1 MAEISLSAYQD
12 RLTSFLAEDRHDE
25 VIAHARHILKAFPK
39 NLRAYE
45 QLGDA
50 LFAGGRGEEAAEV
63 LRRMLG
69 ARPQDFQANWQ
80 LARVYQEMGQGG
92 RALWH
97 AERAFDQ
104 RPNHRETMDL
114 IRRLT
119 LEERGE
125 RIERVQLTA
134 GALAQQH
141 VRNNALTEALDVL
154 NGALARDPSRI
165 DLQLMRAR
173 ALWLDGQRMAAA
185 EAADEILGKLPYSII
200 ANRIMTELW
209 LSEQRPS
216 DAQVYLARVED
227 LDPYLARQLA
237 TGEAPPQDLVKLEEL
252 DYDSIPRHEAAIVN
266 PDWLDSL
273 RDSEAEA
280 ESGGLGPLFGS
291 DDENDDENENENE
304 AGAPPTATE
313 GLDDLLADDE
323 IESLFNE
330 LIAEDGE
337 DSAPA
342 TAGDDGSEVIA
353 SLEEGGFMAPPA
365 APADADDA
373 PGAQAVN
380 EGDLDDD
387 LARMLAQMEADDS
400 DDNSW
405 VMDIQQGGVESSD
418 DESRQYIEDF
428 DRDWLVEPGPDEEA
442 VGAPW
447 LSAAMREM
455 RTESEEGDEF
465 DLFAG
470 DERLQHLLNRT
481 SDTEPIQVDDIQ
493 SWLDPD
499 ELNDELNLDEPA
511 EEAVADLNELDD
523 ELLAAPPAD
532 AWLDEALDEE
542 INEEADVEEPQPVEA
557 ISDEEQNR
565 LNANLIDSWQSELED
580 DDDEDPYVDWLSEDT
595 AAGIDEELGVF
606 SLDEAEAAAAPPD
619 EPGAAPD
626 VNLDLE
632 ESGVAEA
639 ARAWGLEDQD
649 QLADFVEDELRPA
662 AAEAAPGWLN
672 ATVPGLDRERDAE
685 PDKESEFAGPLPRPG
700 KEFAWVSDIVDE
712 ETGEMEAI
720 QAPAPGPSATVFRF
734 IKPPAWLRAMRGE
747 APPDASGDLG
757 PVEAVAALSVVE
769 DIDELE
775 LDDLTFDDYFNF
787 DTPTDKMDAI
797 NLDDNGEGIDFSE
810 LGWDDYF
817 DFNSPTEKTI
827 AITLDEVKFQELGV
841 EDEDFDFDTPIDKMP
856 AITVKEELDPLEFED
871 IGLDDDAGLLVDRE
885 SSRGADA
892 EWLDYDDA
900 GAKDPAADDRDK
912 SGGDTQL

>member
-12 RLTSFLAEDRHDE
+12 RLASFLAEDRHDE

-39 NLRAYE
+39 NLRAYG

-50 LFAGGRGEEAAEV
+50 LFAAGRGEEAAEV

-69 ARPQDFQANWQ
+69 ARPQDFKANWQ
-80 LARVYQEMGQGG
+80 LARAYQEMGQGD

-114 IRRLT
+114 IRRLA

-125 RIERVQLTA
+125 RIERVGLTA

-154 NGALARDPSRI
+154 NAALARDPNRI

-185 EAADEILGKLPYSII
+185 EAADEILGKLPYSIV

-216 DAQVYLARVED
+216 DAQVYLARIED

-237 TGEAPPQDLVKLEEL
+237 TGEAPPEDLVKLEEL
-252 DYDSIPRHEAAIVN
+252 DYDSIPRHEVAIVN

-280 ESGGLGPLFGS
+280 ESGGLGALFGI
-291 DDENDDENENENE
+291 DEENDQEYAAE
-304 AGAPPTATE
+304 APSSATAD
-313 GLDDLLADDE
+313 LDDLLADDE
-323 IESLFNE
+323 IESLFKE
-330 LIAEDGE
+330 LIAEDSE
-337 DSAPA
+337 DNAPLA
-342 TAGDDGSEVIA
+342 ADDDGRDVIA
-353 SLEEGGFMAPPA
+353 SLEEGGFIA

-373 PGAQAVN
+373 LGAGAVS
-380 EGDLDDD
+380 EGALDDD
-387 LARMLAQMEADDS
+387 LARVLEQLEADD
-400 DDNSW
+400 DEDNSW
-405 VMDIQQGGVESSD
+405 VMDIQQGGVDSGD

-428 DRDWLVEPGPDEEA
+428 DRDWLVEPEPDEEA
-442 VGAPW
+442 AGAPW

-455 RTESEEGDEF
+455 MTESEGGAEF
-465 DLFAG
+465 DLFA
-470 DERLQHLLNRT
+470 DDDRLQHLLDRA

-499 ELNDELNLDEPA
+499 ELNDELNPDETA
-511 EEAVADLNELDD
+511 EEAVAGLDELDD
-523 ELLAAPPAD
+523 ELLAAPPA
-532 AWLDEALDEE
+532 APWLDEELVAEPDVEKPLLDE
-542 INEEADVEEPQPVEA
+542 I
-557 ISDEEQNR
+557 ISDEERNR
-565 LNANLIDSWQSELED
+565 LNADLIDSWQSELED

-595 AAGIDEELGVF
+595 AASIDEELGIL
-606 SLDEAEAAAAPPD
+606 SLEEAEAAAAPLD

-632 ESGVAEA
+632 ESAAEA
-639 ARAWGLEDQD
+639 ARAWGLKDQD
-649 QLADFVEDELRPA
+649 QLADFVEDELRPGD
-662 AAEAAPGWLN
+662 AEAAPSWLN

-685 PDKESEFAGPLPRPG
+685 PDKESEFAGPIPRPG
-700 KEFAWVSDIVDE
+700 KDFAWVSDIVDE

-720 QAPAPGPSATVFRF
+720 QAPAPVASFRF
-734 IKPPAWLRAMRGE
+734 IKPPTWLTAMRGE
-747 APPDASGDLG
+747 APPDATGDLA
-757 PVEAVAALSVVE
+757 PVAPVAALSVAE

-797 NLDDNGEGIDFSE
+797 NLDDNGDGIDFSE

-827 AITLDEVKFQELGV
+827 AITLDEEASDINFQELGL
-841 EDEDFDFDTPIDKMP
+841 EDEDFNFDTPTDKMP
-856 AITVKEELDPLEFED
+856 AITLKEELDTLEFED

-885 SSRGADA
+885 STQGADT

-900 GAKDPAADDRDK
+900 GAKDPAADDRDTR
-912 SGGDTQL
+912 GGETPL

>member
-12 RLTSFLAEDRHDE
+12 RLGGFLAEDRHDE

-39 NLRAYE
+39 NLRAYA

-50 LFAGGRGEEAAEV
+50 LFAADRGEEAAEV
-63 LRRMLG
+63 LRRLLG
-69 ARPQDFQANWQ
+69 ARPQDFKANSQ
-80 LARVYQEMGQGG
+80 LAQVYQDMGQGE

-114 IRRLT
+114 IRRLN

-125 RIERVQLTA
+125 RIERVGLTA

-154 NGALARDPSRI
+154 NGALARNPDRI

-185 EAADEILGKLPYSII
+185 EAADDILEKLPYSIA

-216 DAQVYLARVED
+216 DAQVYLARIED

-237 TGEAPPQDLVKLEEL
+237 TGEAPPEDLVKLEEL
-252 DYDSIPRHEAAIVN
+252 DYDSIPRGEQAIVN
-266 PDWLDSL
+266 PDWLDGL
-273 RDSEAEA
+273 RDGEAEA
-280 ESGGLGPLFGS
+280 ESGGSGALFDIDG
-291 DDENDDENENENE
+291 ENAEGHE
-304 AGAPPTATE
+304 AEAPSTATA

-323 IESLFNE
+323 IESLFSE
-330 LIAEDGE
+330 LIAEDSEEGAP
-337 DSAPA
+337 SAA
-342 TAGDDGSEVIA
+342 DDDARDVIA
-353 SLEEGGFMAPPA
+353 SLEEGGFMAPPV
-365 APADADDA
+365 DTDDA
-373 PGAQAVN
+373 PGAQTVSAD
-380 EGDLDDD
+380 DLDDD
-387 LARMLAQMEADDS
+387 LARMLEQLEADD
-400 DDNSW
+400 DEDKSW
-405 VMDIQQGGVESSD
+405 VMDIQREAGD
-418 DESRQYIEDF
+418 DDSRQYIEDF
-428 DRDWLVEPGPDEEA
+428 DRDLLLEPEPEEEA

-455 RTESEEGDEF
+455 MTESEAGDEF
-465 DLFAG
+465 DLFAD
-470 DERLQHLLNRT
+470 DERMQHLLSRT

-493 SWLDPD
+493 SWLD
-499 ELNDELNLDEPA
+499 LDELNLDETA
-511 EEAVADLNELDD
+511 EEAPAGLDD
-523 ELLAAPPAD
+523 LDDDLLAAPPAD
-532 AWLDEALDEE
+532 PWLDEALDAALD
-542 INEEADVEEPQPVEA
+542 EEAGVEA
-557 ISDEEQNR
+557 PLLDEPISDEEQNR
-565 LNANLIDSWQSELED
+565 LNVDLIDSWQSELEDD

-595 AAGIDEELGVF
+595 AAGIDEELGVL
-606 SLDEAEAAAAPPD
+606 SVDDTDAVAA
-619 EPGAAPD
+619 PGAATEVD
-626 VNLDLE
+626 LDLE
-632 ESGVAEA
+632 DTAAAEA
-639 ARAWGLEDQD
+639 ARAWGLDDQE
-649 QLADFVEDELRPA
+649 QLADFVEDELRPS
-662 AAEAAPGWLN
+662 AAEAAPSWLN
-672 ATVPGLDRERDAE
+672 ATVPGLDREGDAE

-720 QAPAPGPSATVFRF
+720 QDPPPPASVMYFRF
-734 IKPPAWLRAMRGE
+734 VKPPTWLTAMRGE
-747 APPDASGDLG
+747 PPPDAGGDLA

-827 AITLDEVKFQELGV
+827 AITLDEEAGDINFQELGL
-841 EDEDFDFDTPIDKMP
+841 EDEDFDFDTPTDKMP
-856 AITVKEELDPLEFED
+856 AITLKEELDTLEFED
-871 IGLDDDAGLLVDRE
+871 IGLDDDAGLAVDRE
-885 SSRGADA
+885 ATRDADA

-900 GAKDPAADDRDK
+900 GARDPAADDRDK
-912 SGGDTQL
+912 GGGEAPL

>member
-1 MAEISLSAYQD
+1 MADINLSAYQD
-12 RLTSFLAEDRHDE
+12 RLASYLAEDRHDE

-39 NLRAYE
+39 NLRAYG

-50 LFAGGRGEEAAEV
+50 LFAVGRGEEAAEV

-69 ARPQDFQANWQ
+69 ARPQDFKANWQ
-80 LARVYQEMGQGG
+80 LAQVYQEMGQGE

-104 RPNHRETMDL
+104 RPNHREAMDL

-141 VRNNALTEALDVL
+141 VRNNALTEALEVL
-154 NGALARDPSRI
+154 NGALARDPGRI
-165 DLQLMRAR
+165 DLGLLRAR
-173 ALWLDGQRMAAA
+173 TLWLDGQRMAAA

-200 ANRIMTELW
+200 ANRIMAELW

-216 DAQVYLARVED
+216 DAKVYLARIED

-237 TGEAPPQDLVKLEEL
+237 TGDAPPEELIKLAEL
-252 DYDSIPRHEAAIVN
+252 DYDSIPRGEGAIAD
-266 PDWLDSL
+266 PGWLDSL
-273 RDSEAEA
+273 RDGEAEA
-280 ESGGLGPLFGS
+280 DRGALSGV
-291 DDENDDENENENE
+291 DAENE
-304 AGAPPTATE
+304 AAYEAEAPSSATA

-323 IESLFNE
+323 IESLFKE
-330 LIAEDGE
+330 LIGE
-337 DSAPA
+337 DSEGSAPA
-342 TAGDDGSEVIA
+342 AADDDDGRDAIA
-353 SLEEGGFMAPPA
+353 SLEEGGFMSAPA
-365 APADADDA
+365 AADEAL
-373 PGAQAVN
+373 GAQAAS

-387 LARMLAQMEADDS
+387 LARMLEQLEADD
-400 DDNSW
+400 DEDNSW
-405 VMDIQQGGVESSD
+405 VMDIQQESGD

-428 DRDWLVEPGPDEEA
+428 DRDWLVEPAPDEEA

-455 RTESEEGDEF
+455 MTESEEGAEF
-465 DLFAG
+465 DLFA
-470 DERLQHLLNRT
+470 DDDRLQHLLNRT

-493 SWLDPD
+493 SWLDLD
-499 ELNDELNLDEPA
+499 DMHLDEAA
-511 EEAVADLNELDD
+511 EEAVAGLDELDD

-532 AWLDEALDEE
+532 AWQDEALLEE
-542 INEEADVEEPQPVEA
+542 ADEEADVEAPLLEA
-557 ISDEEQNR
+557 IVSDEEQNR
-565 LNANLIDSWQSELED
+565 LNADLIDSWQSELED
-580 DDDEDPYVDWLSEDT
+580 DEDEDPYVDWLSEDT
-595 AAGIDEELGVF
+595 AAGIDEELGIF
-606 SLDEAEAAAAPPD
+606 SLEEAEAAAAPPD
-619 EPGAAPD
+619 QPAAATD
-626 VNLDLE
+626 VNLE
-632 ESGVAEA
+632 PEASAGVET
-639 ARAWGLEDQD
+639 ARAWGLDDQD
-649 QLADFVEDELRPA
+649 QLADFVEDEVRLGDA
-662 AAEAAPGWLN
+662 GAAPGWLN

-685 PDKESEFAGPLPRPG
+685 PDKESEFAVPVPRPG
-700 KEFAWVSDIVDE
+700 KYFAWVSDIVDE
-712 ETGEMEAI
+712 ETGEVEAI
-720 QAPAPGPSATVFRF
+720 PEPAPGASALYFRF
-734 IKPPAWLRAMRGE
+734 IKPPAWLAAMRGE
-747 APPDASGDLG
+747 STPGMGGDPAPIA
-757 PVEAVAALSVVE
+757 AVAALSVAE

-841 EDEDFDFDTPIDKMP
+841 EDEDFNFDTPTDKMP
-856 AITVKEELDPLEFED
+856 AITLKEELDTLEFED
-871 IGLDDDAGLLVDRE
+871 IGLDDDAGLVVDRE
-885 SSRGADA
+885 SSKGADA

-900 GAKDPAADDRDK
+900 GAKDPRADDRDK
-912 SGGDTQL
+912 SGGETPL

>member
-12 RLTSFLAEDRHDE
+12 RLGGFLAEDRHDE

-39 NLRAYE
+39 NLRAYG

-50 LFAGGRGEEAAEV
+50 LFAANRGEEAAEV
-63 LRRMLG
+63 LRRLLG
-69 ARPQDFQANWQ
+69 ARPQDFKANSQ
-80 LARVYQEMGQGG
+80 LAQVYQDMGQGE

-114 IRRLT
+114 IRRLN

-125 RIERVQLTA
+125 RIERVGLTA

-154 NGALARDPSRI
+154 NGALARNPDRI

-185 EAADEILGKLPYSII
+185 EAADEILAKLPYSIA

-216 DAQVYLARVED
+216 DAQAYLARIED

-237 TGEAPPQDLVKLEEL
+237 TGEAPPEDLVKLEEL
-252 DYDSIPRHEAAIVN
+252 DYDSIPRGEQAIAN
-266 PDWLDSL
+266 PDWLDGL
-273 RDSEAEA
+273 RDGEAEA
-280 ESGGLGPLFGS
+280 ESGDLDALFGS
-291 DDENDDENENENE
+291 DGENEAEHE
-304 AGAPPTATE
+304 AGAPSTATA

-323 IESLFNE
+323 IESLFSE
-330 LIAEDGE
+330 LIAEDSEEGAP
-337 DSAPA
+337 SAA
-342 TAGDDGSEVIA
+342 DDDARDVIA

-365 APADADDA
+365 DADEA
-373 PGAQAVN
+373 PGAQTVS
-380 EGDLDDD
+380 ESDLDDD
-387 LARMLAQMEADDS
+387 LARMLEQLEADD
-400 DDNSW
+400 DEDKSW
-405 VMDIQQGGVESSD
+405 VMDIQRESGD
-418 DESRQYIEDF
+418 DDSRQYIEDF
-428 DRDWLVEPGPDEEA
+428 DRDLLLEPEPEEEA

-455 RTESEEGDEF
+455 MTESEAGDEL
-465 DLFAG
+465 DLFAD
-470 DERLQHLLNRT
+470 DERLRHLLSRT

-493 SWLDPD
+493 SWLD
-499 ELNDELNLDEPA
+499 LDELNLDETA
-511 EEAVADLNELDD
+511 EEAPAGLNEGLADLDD
-523 ELLAAPPAD
+523 DLLAAPPAD
-532 AWLDEALDEE
+532 PWLDAALDVALDEE
-542 INEEADVEEPQPVEA
+542 ANDEAPLLDEP

-565 LNANLIDSWQSELED
+565 LNVDLIDSWQSELEDD

-595 AAGIDEELGVF
+595 AAGIDEELGILSV
-606 SLDEAEAAAAPPD
+606 DDTDAVAA
-619 EPGAAPD
+619 PGAATEVD
-626 VNLDLE
+626 LDLE
-632 ESGVAEA
+632 DTAAAEA
-639 ARAWGLEDQD
+639 ARAWGLDDQE
-649 QLADFVEDELRPA
+649 QLADFVEDELRPS
-662 AAEAAPGWLN
+662 AAEAAPSWLN
-672 ATVPGLDRERDAE
+672 ATVPGLDREGDAE

-720 QAPAPGPSATVFRF
+720 QDPPPPASVMYFRF
-734 IKPPAWLRAMRGE
+734 VKPPAWLTAMRGE
-747 APPDASGDLG
+747 PPPDASGDLA

-827 AITLDEVKFQELGV
+827 AITLDEEAGDINFQELGV
-841 EDEDFDFDTPIDKMP
+841 EDEDFDFDTPTDKMP
-856 AITVKEELDPLEFED
+856 AITLKEELDTLEFED
-871 IGLDDDAGLLVDRE
+871 IGLDDDAGLAVDRE
-885 SSRGADA
+885 STRDADA

-900 GAKDPAADDRDK
+900 GAKDPAADDRGK
-912 SGGDTQL
+912 GGGETPL

>member
-12 RLTSFLAEDRHDE
+12 RLGGFLAEHRHDE

-39 NLRAYE
+39 NLRAYG

-50 LFAGGRGEEAAEV
+50 LFAVGRGAEAAEV

-69 ARPQDFQANWQ
+69 ARPQDFKANWQ
-80 LARVYQEMGQGG
+80 LAQVYQDMGQGD

-104 RPNHRETMDL
+104 RTNHRETMDL

-125 RIERVQLTA
+125 RIERVGLTA

-141 VRNNALTEALDVL
+141 VRNNALADALDVL
-154 NGALARDPSRI
+154 NAALARDPDRI

-185 EAADEILGKLPYSII
+185 EAADEILGKLPYSIT

-209 LSEQRPS
+209 LSERRPS
-216 DAQVYLARVED
+216 DAQVYLARIED

-237 TGEAPPQDLVKLEEL
+237 TGEAPPEDLVKLEEL
-252 DYDSIPRHEAAIVN
+252 DYDSIPRHEVAIVN

-273 RDSEAEA
+273 RDGEGEA
-280 ESGGLGPLFGS
+280 ESALVGI
-291 DDENDDENENENE
+291 DEENKEGDE
-304 AGAPPTATE
+304 AQAPASATA

-323 IESLFNE
+323 IESLFSE

-337 DSAPA
+337 VGAPL
-342 TAGDDGSEVIA
+342 AGDDDDGRAAIA
-353 SLEEGGFMAPPA
+353 SLEEGGFMA

-373 PGAQAVN
+373 LGAGAAS

-387 LARMLAQMEADDS
+387 LARMLEQLEADD
-400 DDNSW
+400 DEDNSW
-405 VMDIQQGGVESSD
+405 VMDIQQGGVESGD
-418 DESRQYIEDF
+418 DESQQYIEDF
-428 DRDWLVEPGPDEEA
+428 DRDWLVEPAPDEEEA

-455 RTESEEGDEF
+455 MTESEAGDEF
-465 DLFAG
+465 DLFA
-470 DERLQHLLNRT
+470 DDDRLQHLLSRT

-499 ELNDELNLDEPA
+499 ELNDELNLDEAA
-511 EEAVADLNELDD
+511 EETVAGRDQLDD
-523 ELLAAPPAD
+523 ELLAAPAEP
-532 AWLDEALDEE
+532 WLDEELL
-542 INEEADVEEPQPVEA
+542 EAPDVEGPLAVET

-565 LNANLIDSWQSELED
+565 LNADLIDSWQTELED

-595 AAGIDEELGVF
+595 AAGIDEELGILSVE
-606 SLDEAEAAAAPPD
+606 EAEAAAAPLD

-626 VNLDLE
+626 VDLDPE
-632 ESGVAEA
+632 ESAAEA
-639 ARAWGLEDQD
+639 ARAWGLKDQD
-649 QLADFVEDELRPA
+649 QLADFVEDELRPGD
-662 AAEAAPGWLN
+662 AEASPGWLN

-685 PDKESEFAGPLPRPG
+685 PDKESEFAVPVPRPG
-700 KEFAWVSDIVDE
+700 KDFAWVSDIVDE

-720 QAPAPGPSATVFRF
+720 QAPAPGASDTYFRF
-734 IKPPAWLRAMRGE
+734 VKPPTWLTAMRGE
-747 APPDASGDLG
+747 SPPDAGGGLA
-757 PVEAVAALSVVE
+757 PVAAVAALSVAE

-827 AITLDEVKFQELGV
+827 AITLDEEASDIDFQELGV
-841 EDEDFDFDTPIDKMP
+841 EDDDFNFDTPTDKMP
-856 AITVKEELDPLEFED
+856 AITVKEELDTLEFED

-885 SSRGADA
+885 STRGADA

-912 SGGDTQL
+912 RGGETPL

>member
-12 RLTSFLAEDRHDE
+12 RLAGFLAEDRHDE
-25 VIAHARHILKAFPK
+25 VIAHARHILKALPK

-50 LFAGGRGEEAAEV
+50 LFAAGRAEEAAEV
-63 LRRMLG
+63 MRRMLG
-69 ARPQDFQANWQ
+69 ARPGDFKANWQ
-80 LARVYQEMGQGG
+80 LAQAYQETGQGG

-104 RPNHRETMDL
+104 RPNHRETIDL
-114 IRRLT
+114 IRRLA

-125 RIERVQLTA
+125 QIERVQLTA

-154 NGALARDPSRI
+154 NGALTRDPGRI
-165 DLQLMRAR
+165 DLQLLRAR
-173 ALWLDGQRMAAA
+173 ALWLDGQRLAAA
-185 EAADEILGKLPYSII
+185 EAADEILAKLPYSII

-237 TGEAPPQDLVKLEEL
+237 TGEAPPEDLVKLEEL

-273 RDSEAEA
+273 RDDEAEA
-280 ESGGLGPLFGS
+280 DSGGLGALFGI
-291 DDENDDENENENE
+291 DEGNEEEYE
-304 AGAPPTATE
+304 AAAPASATAD
-313 GLDDLLADDE
+313 LDDLLADDE
-323 IESLFNE
+323 IEGLFNE
-330 LIAEDGE
+330 LIAEEDGGGAPVAE
-337 DSAPA
+337 D
-342 TAGDDGSEVIA
+342 DDGRAVIA
-353 SLEEGGFMAPPA
+353 SLEEGGYIA
-365 APADADDA
+365 APDA
-373 PGAQAVN
+373 GAGALGAAALGEG
-380 EGDLDDD
+380 EGDLDED
-387 LARMLAQMEADDS
+387 LAAMLAQLEADD
-400 DDNSW
+400 DEDNSW
-405 VMDIQQGGVESSD
+405 VMDIQQESADD
-418 DESRQYIEDF
+418 DESRQYVEDLE
-428 DRDWLVEPGPDEEA
+428 RDWLVEPEPDEET

-455 RTESEEGDEF
+455 MTESEAGAEF
-465 DLFAG
+465 DLFA
-470 DERLQHLLNRT
+470 DDDRLQDLLSRT

-499 ELNDELNLDEPA
+499 ELNLDEAA
-511 EEAVADLNELDD
+511 EEAVAGIDERADD
-523 ELLAAPPAD
+523 LLATPGD
-532 AWLDEALDEE
+532 DWLDEDLAEELDLE
-542 INEEADVEEPQPVEA
+542 QPLLLEEA

-565 LNANLIDSWQSELED
+565 LNADLIDSWQSELEDD

-595 AAGIDEELGVF
+595 AAGIDEELGVL
-606 SLDEAEAAAAPPD
+606 SLEEAEAAAAPAD
-619 EPGAAPD
+619 APGTAEVD
-626 VNLDLE
+626 LDLE
-632 ESGVAEA
+632 EAAAAET
-639 ARAWGLEDQD
+639 ARAWGLQDQD
-649 QLADFVEDELRPA
+649 QLADFVEDELRPSDA
-662 AAEAAPGWLN
+662 GAAPGWLN

-685 PDKESEFAGPLPRPG
+685 PDDELEFAGPLPRPG

-720 QAPAPGPSATVFRF
+720 QEPSPAPSAIFFRF
-734 IKPPAWLRAMRGE
+734 VKPPAWLAAMRGD
-747 APPDASGDLG
+747 APPAADGAPA
-757 PVEAVAALSVVE
+757 PVAAVAALSVAE

-827 AITLDEVKFQELGV
+827 AITLDEEAGDVKFQELGL
-841 EDEDFDFDTPIDKMP
+841 EDEDFDFDTPTDKMP
-856 AITVKEELDPLEFED
+856 AITLKEELDTLEFED
-871 IGLDDDAGLLVDRE
+871 IGLDDDAGLTVDRG
-885 SSRGADA
+885 SAPGADA
-892 EWLDYDDA
+892 EWLDYDET
-900 GAKDPAADDRDK
+900 GARDPGTDDRDK
-912 SGGDTQL
+912 SGGETPL

>member
-12 RLTSFLAEDRHDE
+12 RLGGFLAEDRHDE

-39 NLRAYE
+39 NLRAYG

-50 LFAGGRGEEAAEV
+50 LFAADRGEEAAEV
-63 LRRMLG
+63 LRRLLG
-69 ARPQDFQANWQ
+69 ALPQDFKANSQ
-80 LARVYQEMGQGG
+80 LAQVYQEMGQGE

-114 IRRLT
+114 IRRLS

-125 RIERVQLTA
+125 QIERVGLTA

-154 NGALARDPSRI
+154 DGALTRDPNRI

-185 EAADEILGKLPYSII
+185 EAADEILASLPYSIA

-209 LSEQRPS
+209 LSERRPS
-216 DAQVYLARVED
+216 DAQVYLARIED

-237 TGEAPPQDLVKLEEL
+237 TGEAPPEDLVTLEEL
-252 DYDSIPRHEAAIVN
+252 DYDSIPRHEQAIVN
-266 PDWLDSL
+266 PDWLNGL
-273 RDSEAEA
+273 RDGGAEA
-280 ESGGLGPLFGS
+280 DSG
-291 DDENDDENENENE
+291 DIVEEHE
-304 AGAPPTATE
+304 AGAPSSATA
-313 GLDDLLADDE
+313 GIDDLLADDE
-323 IESLFNE
+323 IESLFSE
-330 LIAEDGE
+330 LISE
-337 DSAPA
+337 DSEHSEEGAPA
-342 TAGDDGSEVIA
+342 PADDDDGRDAIA
-353 SLEEGGFMAPPA
+353 SLEEGGFIA
-365 APADADDA
+365 APGDADAA
-373 PGAQAVN
+373 PGAQAVS
-380 EGDLDDD
+380 EGDLEDD
-387 LARMLAQMEADDS
+387 LARMLEQLETDD
-400 DDNSW
+400 DEDNSW
-405 VMDIQQGGVESSD
+405 VMDIQQSGVESGGD
-418 DESRQYIEDF
+418 DSRQYIEDF
-428 DRDWLVEPGPDEEA
+428 DRDLLLEPEPEEEA

-455 RTESEEGDEF
+455 MTESEAGAEY
-465 DLFAG
+465 DLFA
-470 DERLQHLLNRT
+470 DDDRLRHLLNRT

-493 SWLDPD
+493 SWLD
-499 ELNDELNLDEPA
+499 LDELNLEEAA
-511 EEAVADLNELDD
+511 EEAPAGLDEGLDELDD
-523 ELLAAPPAD
+523 DLLAMPPAEP
-532 AWLDEALDEE
+532 WLDEALDE
-542 INEEADVEEPQPVEA
+542 ADVEGSLLDET

-565 LNANLIDSWQSELED
+565 LNVDLIDSWQSELED
-580 DDDEDPYVDWLSEDT
+580 DDDDDPYVDWLSEDT
-595 AAGIDEELGVF
+595 AAAIDEELGIF
-606 SLDEAEAAAAPPD
+606 SVEDTEAAAALPD
-619 EPGAAPD
+619 APGVAPD
-626 VNLDLE
+626 INLDPE
-632 ESGVAEA
+632 ESAAEA
-639 ARAWGLEDQD
+639 ARAWGLQDQE
-649 QLADFVEDELRPA
+649 QLADFVEDDLRPS
-662 AAEAAPGWLN
+662 AAEAAPSWLN

-720 QAPAPGPSATVFRF
+720 QDPLPPASVMYFRF
-734 IKPPAWLRAMRGE
+734 VNPPTWLTVLRGE
-747 APPDASGDLG
+747 SPSPAGGELA

-769 DIDELE
+769 NIDELE

-827 AITLDEVKFQELGV
+827 AITLDEEAGDINFQELGL
-841 EDEDFDFDTPIDKMP
+841 EDEDFDFDTPTDKMP
-856 AITVKEELDPLEFED
+856 AITLKEELDTLEFED
-871 IGLDDDAGLLVDRE
+871 IGLDDDAGLHVDRE
-885 SSRGADA
+885 STRDADA

-900 GAKDPAADDRDK
+900 GARDPAADDRDK
-912 SGGDTQL
+912 SGGETPL

>member
-12 RLTSFLAEDRHDE
+12 RLGDFLAEDRHDE

-39 NLRAYE
+39 NLRAYG

-50 LFAGGRGEEAAEV
+50 LFAADRGEEAAEV
-63 LRRMLG
+63 LRRLLG
-69 ARPQDFQANWQ
+69 ARPQDFKANSQ
-80 LARVYQEMGQGG
+80 LAQVYQDMGQGE

-114 IRRLT
+114 IRRLN

-125 RIERVQLTA
+125 RIERVGLTA

-154 NGALARDPSRI
+154 NGALARNPDRI

-185 EAADEILGKLPYSII
+185 EAADEILEKLPYSIA

-216 DAQVYLARVED
+216 DAQVYLARIED

-237 TGEAPPQDLVKLEEL
+237 TGDG
-252 DYDSIPRHEAAIVN
+252 
-266 PDWLDSL
+266 
-273 RDSEAEA
+273 EAEA
-280 ESGGLGPLFGS
+280 ESGGLGALFGS
-291 DDENDDENENENE
+291 DGENDEEHE
-304 AGAPPTATE
+304 AGAPSTA

-323 IESLFNE
+323 IESLFSE
-330 LIAEDGE
+330 LIAEDSEEG
-337 DSAPA
+337 APA
-342 TAGDDGSEVIA
+342 TADDDARDVIA
-353 SLEEGGFMAPPA
+353 SLEEGGFMAPPV
-365 APADADDA
+365 DTDDA
-373 PGAQAVN
+373 PGAQAVS
-380 EGDLDDD
+380 EIDLDDD
-387 LARMLAQMEADDS
+387 LARMLEQLEADD
-400 DDNSW
+400 DEDKSW
-405 VMDIQQGGVESSD
+405 VMDIQRESGAD
-418 DESRQYIEDF
+418 DSRQYIEDF
-428 DRDWLVEPGPDEEA
+428 DRDLLLEPEPEEEA

-455 RTESEEGDEF
+455 MTESEADDEF
-465 DLFAG
+465 DLFAD
-470 DERLQHLLNRT
+470 DERLRHLLSRT

-493 SWLDPD
+493 SWLD
-499 ELNDELNLDEPA
+499 LDELNLDETA
-511 EEAVADLNELDD
+511 EEAPAGLDEGLDD
-523 ELLAAPPAD
+523 LDDDLLSPPAD
-532 AWLDEALDEE
+532 PWLDEALDAALD
-542 INEEADVEEPQPVEA
+542 EEASVEA
-557 ISDEEQNR
+557 PLLDEPISDEEQNR
-565 LNANLIDSWQSELED
+565 LNVDLIDSWQSELEDD

-595 AAGIDEELGVF
+595 AAGIDEELGIF
-606 SLDEAEAAAAPPD
+606 SVEDTDAVALPDAPGTAT
-619 EPGAAPD
+619 E

-632 ESGVAEA
+632 DTAAAEA
-639 ARAWGLEDQD
+639 ARAWGLDDQE
-649 QLADFVEDELRPA
+649 QLADFVEDELRPS
-662 AAEAAPGWLN
+662 AAEAAPSWLN
-672 ATVPGLDRERDAE
+672 ATVPGLDREGDAE

-720 QAPAPGPSATVFRF
+720 QDPIPPASVMYFRF
-734 IKPPAWLRAMRGE
+734 VKPPTWLTAMRGE
-747 APPDASGDLG
+747 SPPDAGGDLA

-827 AITLDEVKFQELGV
+827 AITLDEEAGDINFQELGV
-841 EDEDFDFDTPIDKMP
+841 EDEDFDFDTPTDKMP
-856 AITVKEELDPLEFED
+856 AITLKEELDTLEFED
-871 IGLDDDAGLLVDRE
+871 IGLDDDAGLAVDRE
-885 SSRGADA
+885 STRDADA

-900 GAKDPAADDRDK
+900 GVRDPAADDRDK
-912 SGGDTQL
+912 SGGETLL

>member
-1 MAEISLSAYQD
+1 MAEISLSVYQD
-12 RLTSFLAEDRHDE
+12 KLANLLAEDRHDE

-45 QLGDA
+45 QLGNA
-50 LFAGGRGEEAAEV
+50 LFATGRGQEAAEV

-80 LARVYQEMGQGG
+80 LAQLYHKMGQGD
-92 RALWH
+92 RALWY

-114 IRRLT
+114 IRRLA

-125 RIERVQLTA
+125 QIARVDLTA

-154 NGALARDPSRI
+154 NGTLARDPNRI

-185 EAADEILGKLPYSII
+185 EAADEILEKLPYSIT

-216 DAQVYLARVED
+216 DAQVYLARIED

-237 TGEAPPQDLVKLEEL
+237 TGDAPPQDLVTLEEL
-252 DYDSIPRHEAAIVN
+252 DYDSIPQREAMIVN

-273 RDSEAEA
+273 RDSDAEA
-280 ESGGLGPLFGS
+280 ESGTGALLEVTQQ
-291 DDENDDENENENE
+291 DAAANE
-304 AGAPPTATE
+304 AGAPPTATA

-330 LIAEDGE
+330 LIAEDSG

-342 TAGDDGSEVIA
+342 AADDDASEVIA
-353 SLEEGGFMAPPA
+353 SLEEGGFMI
-365 APADADDA
+365 APAGARDAL
-373 PGAQAVN
+373 GAQAASQA
-380 EGDLDDD
+380 DLDDD
-387 LARMLAQMEADDS
+387 LARMLEQLEANDDE
-400 DDNSW
+400 DNSW
-405 VMDIQQGGVESSD
+405 VKDIQQASVESDD

-428 DRDWLVEPGPDEEA
+428 DRDWLIEPEPDEET

-455 RTESEEGDEF
+455 MTENETGDEL
-465 DLFAG
+465 DLFA
-470 DERLQHLLNRT
+470 DDDRLQRLLSRT
-481 SDTEPIQVDDIQ
+481 AETEPIQVDDIQ
-493 SWLDPD
+493 SWLDQGEMNPD
-499 ELNDELNLDEPA
+499 EAA
-511 EEAVADLNELDD
+511 EEVVAGLDD
-523 ELLAAPPAD
+523 LDDDLPAPAPAD
-532 AWLDEALDEE
+532 WLDEERHED
-542 INEEADVEEPQPVEA
+542 ADVDGRLTDEA
-557 ISDEEQNR
+557 ISDEERNR
-565 LNANLIDSWQSELED
+565 LNVDLIDSWQSELE

-595 AAGIDEELGVF
+595 AASIDEELGIF
-606 SLDEAEAAAAPPD
+606 SPDETIADPHPD
-619 EPGAAPD
+619 EPRAATD
-626 VNLDLE
+626 VNLDPG
-632 ESGVAEA
+632 ESAVADA
-639 ARAWGLEDQD
+639 ARAWGLKDQD

-662 AAEAAPGWLN
+662 AAEETPGWLN
-672 ATVPGLDRERDAE
+672 ATVPGLDRERDVE
-685 PDKESEFAGPLPRPG
+685 PDKESEFAEPLPRPG
-700 KEFAWVSDIVDE
+700 KEFAWLSDIVDE
-712 ETGEMEAI
+712 ETGEMDAI
-720 QAPAPGPSATVFRF
+720 QTPVPDASAMVLAFAQ
-734 IKPPAWLRAMRGE
+734 PPAWLRAMRGDQPPHDSSDI
-747 APPDASGDLG
+747 AP
-757 PVEAVAALSVVE
+757 VNAVAALSVVD

-775 LDDLTFDDYFNF
+775 LDDLTFDDYFVF

-797 NLDDNGEGIDFSE
+797 NLDDNGESIDFSE

-827 AITLDEVKFQELGV
+827 AITLNDINFQELDA
-841 EDEDFDFDTPIDKMP
+841 EDEDFDFDTPTDKMP
-856 AITVKEELDPLEFED
+856 AITLNEGLDPLEFED
-871 IGLDDDAGLLVDRE
+871 IGLDDDASPRVGRGA
-885 SSRGADA
+885 SQGADA

-900 GAKDPAADDRDK
+900 GANDPAANNRDK
-912 SGGDTQL
+912 SGRDTQL

>member
-12 RLTSFLAEDRHDE
+12 RLGGFLAEDRHDE

-39 NLRAYE
+39 NLRAYG

-50 LFAGGRGEEAAEV
+50 LFAAGRGEEAAEV
-63 LRRMLG
+63 LRRLLG
-69 ARPQDFQANWQ
+69 ARPQDFKANSQ
-80 LARVYQEMGQGG
+80 LAQVYQDLGQGE

-104 RPNHRETMDL
+104 QPNHRQTMDL
-114 IRRLT
+114 IRRLN
-119 LEERGE
+119 LEERGQ
-125 RIERVQLTA
+125 RIERVGLTA

-141 VRNNALTEALDVL
+141 VRNNALTDALDVL
-154 NGALARDPSRI
+154 NGALARNPSRI

-185 EAADEILGKLPYSII
+185 EAADEILTTLPYSIT

-216 DAQVYLARVED
+216 DAQVYLARLED

-237 TGEAPPQDLVKLEEL
+237 TGEAPPEDLVKLEEL
-252 DYDSIPRHEAAIVN
+252 DYDSIPRGEQAIVN
-266 PDWLDSL
+266 PGWLDGL
-273 RDSEAEA
+273 RDGEAEA
-280 ESGGLGPLFGS
+280 DSG
-291 DDENDDENENENE
+291 DNVEEDAIE
-304 AGAPPTATE
+304 APSTATA

-330 LIAEDGE
+330 LIAEDNG
-337 DSAPA
+337 DSDVSAPSA
-342 TAGDDGSEVIA
+342 ADDDDGRDAIA
-353 SLEEGGFMAPPA
+353 SLEEGGFMAS
-365 APADADDA
+365 PADADDA
-373 PGAQAVN
+373 LGAQAVSA
-380 EGDLDDD
+380 GDLDDD
-387 LARMLAQMEADDS
+387 LEDDLARMLEQLEADD
-400 DDNSW
+400 DEDNSW
-405 VMDIQQGGVESSD
+405 VMDIQRQSG
-418 DESRQYIEDF
+418 DEDSRQYIEDF
-428 DRDWLVEPGPDEEA
+428 DRDWLLEPEPEEEA

-455 RTESEEGDEF
+455 MTESEAGDQL
-465 DLFAG
+465 DLFAD
-470 DERLQHLLNRT
+470 DERMQHLLNRT

-493 SWLDPD
+493 SWLDLD
-499 ELNDELNLDEPA
+499 DLHLDEAA
-511 EEAVADLNELDD
+511 EEA
-523 ELLAAPPAD
+523 PAV
-532 AWLDEALDEE
+532 LDEALDEGLAE
-542 INEEADVEEPQPVEA
+542 GLAELDDDMLTPPAEAWLDDELVEEEPDLERTLLEQP
-557 ISDEEQNR
+557 ISDEQQNQ
-565 LNANLIDSWQSELED
+565 LNVDLIDSWQSELEDD

-595 AAGIDEELGVF
+595 AAGIDEELGIF
-606 SLDEAEAAAAPPD
+606 SVEEAEAAAAPPD
-619 EPGAAPD
+619 APAAATD

-632 ESGVAEA
+632 ESTAEA
-639 ARAWGLEDQD
+639 ARAWGLDDQE
-649 QLADFVEDELRPA
+649 QLADFVEDELRPS
-662 AAEAAPGWLN
+662 AAEAAPSWLN

-720 QAPAPGPSATVFRF
+720 HDPAPPASVMYFRF
-734 IKPPAWLRAMRGE
+734 VKPPTWLTAMRGE
-747 APPDASGDLG
+747 SPPQAGRDLA
-757 PVEAVAALSVVE
+757 PVEAVAALSVAE
-769 DIDELE
+769 NIDELE

-827 AITLDEVKFQELGV
+827 AITLDEEADDINFQELGL
-841 EDEDFDFDTPIDKMP
+841 EDEDFNFDTPTDKMP
-856 AITVKEELDPLEFED
+856 AITLKEELDTLEFED

-885 SSRGADA
+885 STRGADA
-892 EWLDYDDA
+892 DWLDYDDA

-912 SGGDTQL
+912 GGGETPL